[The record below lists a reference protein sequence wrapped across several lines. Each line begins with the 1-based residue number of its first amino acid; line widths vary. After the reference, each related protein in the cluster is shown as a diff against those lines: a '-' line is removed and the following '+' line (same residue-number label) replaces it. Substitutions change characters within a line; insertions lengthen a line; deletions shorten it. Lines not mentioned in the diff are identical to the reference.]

1 MVIIDAKKHNLNW
14 QQSEID
20 NNIQEL
26 KNKYQPKDDPTKP
39 GGGVH
44 TLISRAKSEERV
56 PHRKQARTVKDPKT
70 GEYLV
75 KEGIN
80 VKTGEKVYEDSGY
93 TRKQL
98 NKKTGKWE
106 EIGKTTLSTK
116 MAEASDAR
124 DLMSGEN
131 HEGTPMERVYA
142 DYANKCKE
150 LGNKARK
157 AYLEIDTPRADPTAT
172 KEYAEEV
179 ASLKSKLVQA
189 QLNAPLE
196 RLAQV
201 RGNETIKK
209 MKKSGDSKY
218 DSYSNADWK
227 KEKGKALER
236 ARRDVGAKK
245 AQIDI
250 TEKEWEAIQN
260 RAVSPSLL
268 KEILDNADLDKI
280 RGYAMPKNEKPI
292 SLKMESRIKAYA
304 ASGKTQA
311 EIAEALGISA
321 TTVNKVLT

>member
-1 MVIIDAKKHNLNW
+1 MTPEEKERYLNGEMIYENTGRTRRIVDYPLSLMTKDEKRMWRSNDPEQQLEVKKQMAADGRRKIKDEPIRVTIERGYLN
-14 QQSEID
+14 
-20 NNIQEL
+20 
-26 KNKYQPKDDPTKP
+26 DPY
-39 GGGVH
+39 
-44 TLISRAKSEERV
+44 
-56 PHRKQARTVKDPKT
+56 D
-70 GEYLV
+70 LV
-75 KEGIN
+75 
-80 VKTGEKVYEDSGY
+80 S
-93 TRKQL
+93 
-98 NKKTGKWE
+98 TGKRE
-106 EIGKTTLSTK
+106 TTST
-116 MAEASDAR
+116 
-124 DLMSGEN
+124 
-131 HEGTPMERVYA
+131 MERVYA

-157 AYLEIDTPRADPTAT
+157 AYLEIDTPRADPAAT

-280 RGYAMPKNEKPI
+280 REYAMPKNEKPI